1 MKLRMQII
9 LDEYLSKE
17 GKIKAKVIEGS
28 CGKYKHFTIVLMEVN
43 SKRHAELNISRATV
57 LCNWFVLKSYLTFI
71 VSEAIDVYFREAEE
85 STDKEIIR
93 RLLKGYKYIADMDGS
108 AGESYINEWTEAGC
122 FMMCQ
127 DLAESMLETYSYI
140 DIEDKKEVNE

>member
-9 LDEYLSKE
+9 LDELLAYD
-17 GKIKAKVIEGS
+17 GKIKAKVMESS
-28 CGKYKHFTIVLMEVN
+28 CGKYKHFVIVLYEVKTN
-43 SKRHAELNISRATV
+43 RHAELNISRATV

-71 VSEAIDVYFREAEE
+71 VTEAIEVYFREAEE

-93 RLLKGYKYIADMDGS
+93 RLLQGYKYIADMDGS
-108 AGESYINEWTEAGC
+108 AGESYVDEWTEAGS

-127 DLAESMLETYSYI
+127 DLANAMLDTYSYI
-140 DIEDKKEVNE
+140 DITRKEENK